1 MKHDEMPAFTKRY
14 DAFERNLNMIE
25 ESYKHCWFMLDGGDD
40 AIKTSYKLA
49 EQILNPPYWWLSL
62 V

>member
-49 EQILNPPYWWLSL
+49 EQILNPPY
-62 V
+62 